1 MLSVYKKLQDRFGKQ
16 GWWPITDAISEK
28 SIYHLNAPR
37 NEQEKLEI
45 SLGAILTQNTSWNN
59 AEKALIALKKE
70 KLISKEKLKKINKN
84 KLANLIKSSGYYKQK
99 TKKIKAFVNFKG
111 RINREQLL
119 NLWGI
124 GPETADSILAYAY
137 NQKIFVVDTYT
148 KRIFSRLGLKEN
160 KYDEIQ
166 NLVHHTLNSKY
177 FNEFHALLVRLAKDH
192 CKTKPECNGCP
203 LDNVCLSSL
212 T

>member
-1 MLSVYKKLQDRFGKQ
+1 MFSVYKKLLDKFGKQ
-16 GWWPITDAISEK
+16 GWWPITDVTSEK
-28 SIYHLNAPR
+28 SIYHLNSPR
-37 NEQEKLEI
+37 NKQERLEI

-59 AEKALIALKKE
+59 AEKALITLKKE
-70 KLISKEKLKKINKN
+70 KLISKEKLKNINKT

-99 TKKIKAFVNFKG
+99 AKKIKAFVNLKG
-111 RINREQLL
+111 EINREKLL

-166 NLVHHTLNSKY
+166 NLVHHTLNNKQ
-177 FNEFHALLVRLAKDH
+177 FNEFHSLLVRLAKDH
-192 CKTKPECNGCP
+192 CKTKPECDGCP
-203 LDNVCLSSL
+203 LGNLCLSSL

>member
-1 MLSVYKKLQDRFGKQ
+1 MLSVYKKLQDKFGKQ

-28 SIYHLNAPR
+28 SIYHLNTPR

-59 AEKALIALKKE
+59 AEKAIISLKKE
-70 KLISKEKLKKINKN
+70 KLISKEKLKKINEN

-99 TKKIKAFVNFKG
+99 AKKIKIFVNLKG
-111 RINREQLL
+111 KLNREKLL
-119 NLWGI
+119 NSWGI

-137 NQKIFVVDTYT
+137 NQKIFVVDAYT

-166 NLVHHTLNSKY
+166 NLVHHTLSSKY

-192 CKTKPECNGCP
+192 CKTKPECNNCP